1 MRKLIFKQCCHVLLC
16 LLPLSWLGCSEQKE
30 ADTSALTR
38 PLPSAPA
45 PTPDPHATDLKRVV
59 KGTTA
64 PDFALEAPDGET
76 YKLSNFR
83 AKKFVVLVFYRGYF

>member
-1 MRKLIFKQCCHVLLC
+1 MFKPIFKQCCLVLLC
-16 LLPLSWLGCSEQKE
+16 ALPFSWLGCSEQKE
-30 ADTSALTR
+30 AGTSALTR
-38 PLPSAPA
+38 PLPSAPS
-45 PTPDPHATDLKRVV
+45 PTPDPRATDLKRVV

-83 AKKFVVLVFYRGYF
+83 DKKFVVLVFYRGYF